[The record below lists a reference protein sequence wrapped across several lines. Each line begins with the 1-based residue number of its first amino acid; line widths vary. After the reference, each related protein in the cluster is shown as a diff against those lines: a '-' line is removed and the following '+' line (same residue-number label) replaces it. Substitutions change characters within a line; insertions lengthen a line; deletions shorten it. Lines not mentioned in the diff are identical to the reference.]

1 MGKKLKLFFNKNKK
15 GQIQSIVDTYKKI
28 KILIFFTAKMTGFIQ
43 EVDLLKIH

>member
-28 KILIFFTAKMTGFIQ
+28 KTPYIFSVKMTGFIQ